1 VRKFRLF
8 DVKGDLFALGATWIG
23 NALLRIGSSL
33 ILTRV
38 LTPSA
43 YGTMGVL
50 VSIVLILV
58 MLSDTGFAVCIVRS
72 EHGDEPRYLNTA
84 WTMHILRAVVN
95 AALMYFG
102 APLLAR
108 LYHSPVLTAPLK
120 LLALWFLI
128 DGLESPAFPVALRRK
143 RSRVTIYAE
152 FTGAVISTVF
162 TIIYCY
168 FHRNFW
174 GMVYGYLF
182 YRLIVV
188 ALSHSIKLDFP
199 LRPIIDW
206 AAAKEMFEY
215 TRFVMPSSTL
225 TLFLN
230 QFDKAVFLRL
240 FDLNTLG
247 IYSLAGGIAGQVDT
261 VINRAATAVLY
272 PRCAHNFRTERK
284 TFALKYYLENLKL
297 YVATLGIPAALGGGA
312 HFVISLLYDP
322 RYIRAAEV
330 LQAFM
335 MRSLLTALAS
345 PAENMLVATGES
357 RIILTGNLYRAISI
371 VAGSL
376 LGYRLFGFMG
386 FTYGVALAGLPTLV
400 YYLWLQKKKEYLM
413 PRYEL
418 YKIVFVCAVATA
430 AYLTSTMLAS
440 LWHPSQL
447 RTHA

>member
-1 VRKFRLF
+1 VRKLRFF
-8 DVKGDLFALGATWIG
+8 NVKGDLFALGTTWVA
-23 NALLRIGSSL
+23 NAFIRVGSSL
-33 ILTRV
+33 ILTRI
-38 LTPSA
+38 LTPGA

-72 EHGDEPRYLNTA
+72 EHGEEPRYLNTA
-84 WTMHILRAVVN
+84 WTVHMLRALVN

-108 LYHSPVLTAPLK
+108 LYHAPILTAPLRVV
-120 LLALWFLI
+120 ALWFLI
-128 DGLESPAFPVALRRK
+128 DGIESPAFPVLLRRK
-143 RSRVTIYAE
+143 RSRVILYSEITGTI
-152 FTGAVISTVF
+152 ISTAF
-162 TIIYCY
+162 TIVYCY
-168 FHRNFW
+168 FHRDFW
-174 GMVYGYLF
+174 GMVYGYLLN
-182 YRLIVV
+182 RLIVV
-188 ALSHSIKLDFP
+188 GFSHSIKLDFP
-199 LRPIIDW
+199 LRPVIDW

-240 FDLNTLG
+240 FDLTTLG

-261 VINRAATAVLY
+261 VINRAATAILY
-272 PRCAHNFRTERK
+272 PRCAHNFRTERG

-297 YVATLGIPAALGGGA
+297 YAATLGLPAALGGSA

-322 RYIRAAEV
+322 RYARAAAV

-335 MRSLLTALAS
+335 MRSVLAALAS
-345 PAENMLVATGES
+345 PAENMLIATGES
-357 RIILTGNLYRAISI
+357 RIILTGNLYRAICI
-371 VAGSL
+371 IAGSL

-386 FTYGVALAGLPTLV
+386 FTYGVALTGLPTLG
-400 YYLWLQKKKEYLM
+400 YYLWLQNKKEYLM

-418 YKIVFVCAVATA
+418 YKVVFVCVVAAA
-430 AYLTSTMLAS
+430 AYVTSSMLVS
-440 LWHPSQL
+440 LWHPSL
-447 RTHA
+447 RSHA